1 MIRAA
6 ILVVSSKIADG
17 REEDKGKAAL
27 VQLVESIPASLA
39 SYDAVPDERQ
49 AIRDRLVSLCEGG
62 TADVVLTVGGTGVR
76 PTDVVPEV
84 TREVAEKEIP
94 GIGEAMR
101 LESLKKVQTAMLSR
115 GTAGVR
121 GRTLIVNTP
130 GSPSGAA
137 ESLEAIVP
145 VLDHALETL
154 AGPHDH
160 AGRAGS
166 AHGDAPGDS
175 TEDQHAFGRPEAAS
189 AEVEAEDEAEDGD

>member
-6 ILVVSSKIADG
+6 ILVVSSKIAEG

-39 SYDAVPDERQ
+39 SY
-49 AIRDRLVSLCEGG
+49 
-62 TADVVLTVGGTGVR
+62 
-76 PTDVVPEV
+76 DVVPEV

-121 GRTLIVNTP
+121 GRTLIVNLP
-130 GSPSGAA
+130 GSPRGARENLA
-137 ESLEAIVP
+137 VVLP
-145 VLDHALETL
+145 VLEHTVDKVQ
-154 AGPHDH
+154 
-160 AGRAGS
+160 GR
-166 AHGDAPGDS
+166 
-175 TEDQHAFGRPEAAS
+175 
-189 AEVEAEDEAEDGD
+189 

>member
-6 ILVVSSKIADG
+6 ILVVSSKIAEG
-17 REEDKGKAAL
+17 QEEDKGKASL

-39 SYDAVPDERQ
+39 SYDVVPDERR

-94 GIGEAMR
+94 GIGEVMR

-115 GTAGVR
+115 GTAGIR
-121 GRTLIVNTP
+121 GRTVIVNLP
-130 GSPSGAA
+130 GSPRGARENLA
-137 ESLEAIVP
+137 VVLP
-145 VLDHALETL
+145 VLEHTVDKVQ
-154 AGPHDH
+154 
-160 AGRAGS
+160 GR
-166 AHGDAPGDS
+166 
-175 TEDQHAFGRPEAAS
+175 
-189 AEVEAEDEAEDGD
+189 